1 MSPNRRPTVGSF
13 TPASLPCR
21 LIAST
26 VHGLEHLAAAEL
38 TERGHH
44 VESIRKRQI
53 QLASPRALAS
63 DQPRTVD
70 DLLIHI
76 AQTDDPG
83 TTKADL
89 ERLRAWLIATDL
101 ESAEA
106 DFDHGDPVLSVS
118 ASIVGRRTFN
128 RYDLEAVIGSVL
140 AKRLGVR
147 FASRRGGVRP
157 PIHAVEYRAAL
168 STEGLLLGLRGRRPP
183 LHRRPWK
190 QASIPGTLHP
200 PAAAAMARLAGIE
213 PAMRVLDPCCGAGT
227 ILVEAQEAAP
237 RATVL
242 GTDVDPTALAAATGN
257 ARHRPEITVLEA
269 DAAALPFRAGTI
281 DRLVTNP
288 AWGRQVAA
296 RHSFTAF
303 LAEWRRVLAAGGRLV
318 CLVPPELLRH
328 FDHDRSGWK
337 VLETH
342 QLSLA
347 GQHPVIVV
355 ARPQAPGRGR
365 PGRSRTRR

>member
-1 MSPNRRPTVGSF
+1 MSPNRRPAVGSSKPDHLSRHF
-13 TPASLPCR
+13 
-21 LIAST
+21 AST
-26 VHGLEHLAAAEL
+26 VHGLERLAAAEL
-38 TERGHH
+38 AERGHH
-44 VESIRKRQI
+44 VLSIRKRQI

-63 DQPRTVD
+63 DRPRTVD

-76 AQTDDPG
+76 AQTEDPG

-89 ERLRAWLIATDL
+89 ERLRAWLDAADL
-101 ESAEA
+101 EAARA
-106 DFDHGDPVLSVS
+106 DLDHADPVLSVS
-118 ASIVGRRTFN
+118 ASIRGRRTYN

-140 AKRLGVR
+140 AERLGAR

-157 PIHAVEYRAAL
+157 PSHAVEYRATL

-190 QASIPGTLHP
+190 QASVPGTLHP
-200 PAAAAMARLAGIE
+200 PVAAAMARLAGIE

-227 ILVEAQEAAP
+227 ILVEARESAP

-242 GTDVDPTALAAATGN
+242 GADVDPAALAAAARN
-257 ARHRPEITVLEA
+257 ARHRPEITVREA
-269 DAAALPFRAGTI
+269 DAAALPIRTGSI
-281 DRLVTNP
+281 DRVVTNP

-296 RHSFTAF
+296 RHPFTAF
-303 LAEWRRVLAAGGRLV
+303 LAEWRRVLSAQGRLV

-328 FDHDRSGWK
+328 FDTGRSGWK
-337 VLETH
+337 VVETH
-342 QLSLA
+342 QLSLH

-355 ARPQAPGRGR
+355 AHPRGPGRPAR
-365 PGRSRTRR
+365 TRTRR